1 MKNTRNPGLLVLAVW
16 LILTGLIP
24 FLRISIPERDVVMAV
39 LALVAGVLILV
50 GR

>member
-1 MKNTRNPGLLVLAVW
+1 MALVLTRSAGMLVLAVW
-16 LILTGLIP
+16 LILTGLGGLVALP
-24 FLRISIPERDVVMAV
+24 LPGAVMAV